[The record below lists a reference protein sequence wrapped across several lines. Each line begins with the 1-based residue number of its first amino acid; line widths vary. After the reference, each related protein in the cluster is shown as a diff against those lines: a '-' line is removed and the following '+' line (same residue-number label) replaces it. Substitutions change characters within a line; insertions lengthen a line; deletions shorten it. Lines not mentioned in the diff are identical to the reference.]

1 MAINIKVNGDPII
14 VNSIKRGTNEKG
26 PWVKVMIYER
36 DNANVKPDCPSFIK
50 CWATDL
56 DSAITDGCK
65 AVLKSFDQL
74 SLEHTKHEWQGKVR
88 YNDEVVIRGAVFE
101 VYKEK

>member
-1 MAINIKVNGDPII
+1 MAINIKIGEPIV
-14 VNSIKRGTNEKG
+14 VNSIKRGTNERG

-65 AVLKSFDQL
+65 AVLKSFDQI
-74 SLEHTKHEWQGKVR
+74 SLEHVKHEIGDRKR
-88 YNDEVVIRGAVFE
+88 YNDETVIRGAVFE